1 MTRFGWVM
9 VTYIATLGVG
19 LSALF
24 HPVPKLIWNA
34 TASVP
39 IGFYA
44 VHPAGPL
51 RFGELLV
58 VKPPEPLATFL
69 DERRYLPKGV
79 PLLKRVLAL
88 PGQAVCRTD
97 RTITVDGAAMGEALS
112 RDRRG
117 RPLPAWRGCHTV
129 APGEVFLMNRQSE
142 DSLDSRYF
150 GPLPVTTI
158 AGRADPL
165 WTLKER

>member
-9 VTYIATLGVG
+9 ATYIATLGVG

-39 IGFYA
+39 IGLYA
-44 VHPAGPL
+44 MRPAGAL
-51 RFGELLV
+51 RVGELLV

-97 RTITVDGAAMGEALS
+97 RMITVDGVPMGEALS

-117 RPLPAWRGCHTV
+117 RPLPAWRGCHAV
-129 APGEVFLMNRQSE
+129 ASGEVFLMNRQSE

-165 WTLKER
+165 WTHKER

>member
-9 VTYIATLGVG
+9 ATYVGALGVG

-24 HPVPKLIWNA
+24 HPLPGLIWNA

-39 IGFYA
+39 IGFYV
-44 VHPAGPL
+44 VHPAGAL
-51 RFGELLV
+51 QVGELLV
-58 VKPPEPLATFL
+58 VKPPEPLTTFL
-69 DERRYLPKGV
+69 DQRGYLPKGV

-88 PGQAVCRTD
+88 PSQVVCRTD
-97 RTITVDGAAMGEALS
+97 RTITVDGAAMGEALN

-129 APGEVFLMNRQSE
+129 APGEAFLMNRQSA

-150 GPLPVTTI
+150 GPLSVTAI

-165 WTLKER
+165 WTHKER